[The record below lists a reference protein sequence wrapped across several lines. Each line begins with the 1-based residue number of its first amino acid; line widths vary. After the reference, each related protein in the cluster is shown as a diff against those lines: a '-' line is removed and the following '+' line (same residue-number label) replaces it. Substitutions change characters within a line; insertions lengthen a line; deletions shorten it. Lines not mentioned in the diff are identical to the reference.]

1 MAKAKKEGIQMAK
14 LPLENYL
21 PWGTGSGKSLTINQ
35 MMDILLQLRHTKDW
49 KEALQYVPTR
59 KLKSARE
66 HMLRSKLEKMLH
78 KKEAK
83 TDRSERAE
91 RNILNS
97 DSLSERQTDFTFASR
112 KANKLIHNK

>member
-1 MAKAKKEGIQMAK
+1 MAK

-21 PWGTGSGKSLTINQ
+21 PWGTSSGKSLTINQ

-66 HMLRSKLEKMLH
+66 HMLRSKLEKILH

-91 RNILNS
+91 RNFEKEKIEEKNILNS